1 MGSSLQPRP
10 RTGQE
15 VVRQVLGGK
24 RKRDAGWQQQRGDVD
39 AEHGQHDDEGGQQ
52 RGALACGDDRAAHAV
67 VQAALFPQGF
77 DFNSS
82 SACMTI
88 ACPVNG
94 PLTAGFCR
102 QALT

>member
-1 MGSSLQPRP
+1 
-10 RTGQE
+10 
-15 VVRQVLGGK
+15 
-24 RKRDAGWQQQRGDVD
+24 
-39 AEHGQHDDEGGQQ
+39 
-52 RGALACGDDRAAHAV
+52 V